1 MTSTGAT
8 GEFDALAEGI
18 SRGLGIAADAALPQ
32 LDVAQSAY
40 TMVSSALEQGGQDP
54 HDPQVELLAEFVTLA
69 LAAGVTR
76 NHVDGWISDLC
87 AKGAA

>member
-1 MTSTGAT
+1 MTSTGST

-18 SRGLGIAADAALPQ
+18 SRGLDIAAGAALPQ

-40 TMVSSALEQGGQDP
+40 TLVSRALEQQGGQD
-54 HDPQVELLAEFVTLA
+54 DPQVELLAEFVTLA

-76 NHVDGWISDLC
+76 NHIDGWISDLC